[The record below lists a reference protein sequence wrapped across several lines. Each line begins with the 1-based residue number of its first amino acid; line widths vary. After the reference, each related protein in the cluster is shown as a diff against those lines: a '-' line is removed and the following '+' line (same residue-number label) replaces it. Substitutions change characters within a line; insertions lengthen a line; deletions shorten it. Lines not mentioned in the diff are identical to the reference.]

1 MAIET
6 TSDLSSV
13 VSSQIVDGAVTSAK
27 IGTGA
32 VVAASIA
39 AGAVGSAAISAG
51 AINSTHI
58 GANAVVSGDIA
69 AGAVG
74 SAALAA
80 GAVVAA
86 AIAAGAVGTAAISS
100 GAATSGQILQANGSG
115 AVTFATP
122 AAGGGMTLIAT
133 ATPSAA
139 TSLSFS
145 SIPTTYK
152 HLLLVWRSVFQSGGK
167 VGWNVRFNSDSAS
180 NYGFSSF
187 SVRSGSSVV
196 DGPASTTTQIGSTSD
211 TRASVLPATQQDA
224 TIPGRASAGNL
235 MVYRYTELEPRF
247 MESTSS
253 QNNPSDGINK
263 SFVAGVY
270 NSSASAIT
278 SIEFIRTSTQ
288 TITGNFYL
296 YGVS

>member
-6 TSDLSSV
+6 TSDLSLV
-13 VSSQIVDGAVTSAK
+13 GTSQIVDGSVTSAK

-32 VVAASIA
+32 VVAAGIS

-51 AINSTHI
+51 SINSTHI

-122 AAGGGMTLIAT
+122 AAGGGLTLIAT
-133 ATPSAA
+133 STLSSATGVQ
-139 TSLSFS
+139 FS
-145 SIPTTYK
+145 SIPSGYK
-152 HLLLVWRSVFQSGGK
+152 HLLVRWDGMWASSATGVLQVRLNNNSG
-167 VGWNVRFNSDSAS
+167 S
-180 NYGFSSF
+180 NYQYRRVVISSGVLAQSAGTNNATEF
-187 SVRSGSSVV
+187 GGTSGDEGVVQAMPTSATNYYSLCQGSLIIYDYTSTSKIFPIETTCSTRYSTVAAKNWYEGYYSVSGT
-196 DGPASTTTQIGSTSD
+196 AITQID
-211 TRASVLPATQQDA
+211 
-224 TIPGRASAGNL
+224 
-235 MVYRYTELEPRF
+235 
-247 MESTSS
+247 
-253 QNNPSDGINK
+253 
-263 SFVAGVY
+263 
-270 NSSASAIT
+270 
-278 SIEFIRTSTQ
+278 FIRSSTQ
-288 TITGNFYL
+288 TINGNFYL